1 MTARR
6 RPIWRRAS
14 AAAVPMARA
23 VRPRTAQRRMVR
35 PRTARRRMAR
45 HAKAA
50 RIGRARTASIAASA
64 TAARAIRR
72 ARPDPHQHLQANSQA
87 ARRNR
92 SHEHAAMSVSEPFIR
107 RPIATSL
114 LGIALLIGGA
124 LGYWALPVSALP
136 QVDFPT
142 VQVTTQ
148 LPGASPDV
156 VASLITAPL
165 ERQLG
170 QIPSLSSMQSTSS
183 FGVSQISLQFDLNRD
198 IDGATQDVQAA
209 INAAAGILPRN
220 LPYPPTYAKVNPAD
234 APVLTLALTSETIS
248 LRAMSDIAD
257 TILGQ
262 RLSQISGVGRVAILG
277 GLKPA
282 VRVQADLARLAAY
295 GISMEDLRNAIAG
308 ANVSGPKG
316 SLDGAQQAYTI
327 AANDQIAAAEAY
339 KPIIIAYRNGAPV
352 TIGDVAVIIDGLEND
367 RTGGWYQGIPAVI
380 IDIQRQPGANVIEV
394 VRQIRAEI
402 PKMQRA
408 IPAGVNLTVVSDR
421 TVTIRASVRDVQFT
435 LILSVVLVTLV
446 VLLFLRS
453 LRATLIAG
461 VALPL
466 SLITSFGIMYFAGFS
481 LDNLSLMALTIGTGF
496 VVDDA
501 IVMIENIVR
510 HMENGD
516 SAMEASLKG
525 ASEIGFTVISLT
537 VSLIA
542 VFIPLLFM
550 SGLVGRMFREFA
562 LTLTIAVITSAVV
575 SLTLTPM
582 MCSRLLKHAGEEIA
596 VPGLAVVSRFI
607 DGMVNFYHR
616 TLLWVLERQRATL
629 LVTLATVAATL
640 VLYVV
645 APKGFLPL
653 QDTASI
659 TAVTQAGPDVSF
671 AEMQSRQSQ
680 AAQAIRADPDVTGV
694 VSVIGAGSVNPTT
707 NVGRLVMTLKPR
719 GERRDDVSAVVAR
732 LKLLTA
738 PIPGLTI
745 YFQPVQDV
753 QISTQSSRSQYQYIL
768 TGTDAVLVGE
778 WAKKLVA
785 ELRRDPLFRDVSSE
799 AQDGGLRAAL
809 DIDRQRAG
817 QLGVSIQGVNDT
829 LNDAFS
835 QRQISTIY
843 GQANQ
848 YRVVLEAMPM
858 YQRDPSILSKLY
870 VPGVAAVA
878 GSPAG
883 QVPISAIATLTRTTA
898 PLAISHQ
905 AQFPAISLS
914 FNLAPGEALG
924 DAVEAVKSIEK
935 QIGMPSSIAGVYA
948 GDAAEFAKALAG
960 QPWLL
965 LAAVITIYIV
975 LGVLYES
982 YIHPI
987 TILSTLPS
995 AGVGAILALMLC
1007 GQYLSV
1013 IGLIGIILLMGIVKK
1028 NAIMMIDFALEAER
1042 GQGMPAHEA
1051 IVQACLLRFRP
1062 IMMTTLA
1069 ALFGALPLA
1078 IESGTGSELRN

>member
-1 MTARR
+1 
-6 RPIWRRAS
+6 
-14 AAAVPMARA
+14 
-23 VRPRTAQRRMVR
+23 
-35 PRTARRRMAR
+35 
-45 HAKAA
+45 
-50 RIGRARTASIAASA
+50 
-64 TAARAIRR
+64 
-72 ARPDPHQHLQANSQA
+72 
-87 ARRNR
+87 
-92 SHEHAAMSVSEPFIR
+92 MSVSEPFIR

-114 LGIALLIGGA
+114 LGIALFIGGA

-148 LPGASPDV
+148 LPGGSPDV
-156 VASLITAPL
+156 IASLITAPL

-170 QIPSLSSMQSTSS
+170 QIPSLSSMTSTSS

-209 INAAAGILPRN
+209 INAAAGVLPRN

-234 APVLTLALTSETIS
+234 APVLTLALTSDTIS
-248 LRAMSDIAD
+248 LRAMSDLAD
-257 TILGQ
+257 TILAQ
-262 RLSQISGVGRVAILG
+262 RLSQLSGVGRVAVLG

-352 TIGDVAVIIDGLEND
+352 TIGDVAVIVDGLEND
-367 RTGGWYQGIPAVI
+367 RTGGWYQGTPAVI

-394 VRQIRAEI
+394 VRQIREEI
-402 PKMQRA
+402 PKLQRA

-481 LDNLSLMALTIGTGF
+481 LDNLSLMAFTIGTGF

-510 HMENGD
+510 HMENGE
-516 SAMEASLKG
+516 SAMQASLRG
-525 ASEIGFTVISLT
+525 AKEIGFTVISLT

-562 LTLTIAVITSAVV
+562 LTLTIAVVTSAII

-582 MCSRLLKHAGEEIA
+582 MCSRLLKYAGEEVRI
-596 VPGLAVVSRFI
+596 PGLAAISHSI
-607 DGMVNFYHR
+607 DRMVNFYHR

-629 LVTLATVAATL
+629 LVTFATIVATL
-640 VLYVV
+640 VMYVV

-671 AEMQSRQSQ
+671 AEMQSRQGK
-680 AAQAIRADPDVTGV
+680 AADAIKGDPDVIGV

-719 GERRDDVSAVVAR
+719 GERRDDVSVVVAR
-732 LKLLTA
+732 LKRLTA
-738 PIPGLTI
+738 SIPGMTI

-753 QISTQSSRSQYQYIL
+753 QHDVHVLGGGRDVLDDVAVESHEA
-768 TGTDAVLVGE
+768 DAVALPVHQVRQAGGQDAAVFELGDAAAAKAHRLRHVEQHGEVRVGVRLVLLDVEPIGAAEQLPVDAPDVVSRGVPAMLGE
-778 WAKKLVA
+778 VDRRAEVRRSVHTVDEAVDDRAGDQFEVA
-785 ELRRDPLFRDVSSE
+785 HACEDHGVHEPRTRKSPRLYFIAHCCLC
-799 AQDGGLRAAL
+799 GGLRPAAPPCTVARGDPVAPL
-809 DIDRQRAG
+809 RSRGSLALARSHRRCHIPDRGIGTASSSLSTSASLVTPSDCAWKFVSTRCRRMGCARART
-817 QLGVSIQGVNDT
+817 S
-829 LNDAFS
+829 
-835 QRQISTIY
+835 
-843 GQANQ
+843 
-848 YRVVLEAMPM
+848 
-858 YQRDPSILSKLY
+858 SKL
-870 VPGVAAVA
+870 
-878 GSPAG
+878 
-883 QVPISAIATLTRTTA
+883 T
-898 PLAISHQ
+898 
-905 AQFPAISLS
+905 
-914 FNLAPGEALG
+914 
-924 DAVEAVKSIEK
+924 
-935 QIGMPSSIAGVYA
+935 
-948 GDAAEFAKALAG
+948 
-960 QPWLL
+960 W
-965 LAAVITIYIV
+965 
-975 LGVLYES
+975 
-982 YIHPI
+982 
-987 TILSTLPS
+987 
-995 AGVGAILALMLC
+995 
-1007 GQYLSV
+1007 
-1013 IGLIGIILLMGIVKK
+1013 
-1028 NAIMMIDFALEAER
+1028 
-1042 GQGMPAHEA
+1042 
-1051 IVQACLLRFRP
+1051 
-1062 IMMTTLA
+1062 
-1069 ALFGALPLA
+1069 
-1078 IESGTGSELRN
+1078 

>member
-1 MTARR
+1 
-6 RPIWRRAS
+6 
-14 AAAVPMARA
+14 
-23 VRPRTAQRRMVR
+23 
-35 PRTARRRMAR
+35 
-45 HAKAA
+45 
-50 RIGRARTASIAASA
+50 
-64 TAARAIRR
+64 
-72 ARPDPHQHLQANSQA
+72 
-87 ARRNR
+87 
-92 SHEHAAMSVSEPFIR
+92 MSVSEPFIR

-114 LGIALLIGGA
+114 LGVALLIGGA
-124 LGYWALPVSALP
+124 LGYFALPVSALP

-156 VASLITAPL
+156 IASLITAPL

-170 QIPSLSSMQSTSS
+170 QIPSLSSMTSTSS

-209 INAAAGILPRN
+209 INAAAGVLPRT
-220 LPYPPTYAKVNPAD
+220 LPYPPVYAKVNPAD

-248 LRAMSDIAD
+248 LRAMSDMAD
-257 TILGQ
+257 TVLAQ
-262 RLSQISGVGRVAILG
+262 RLSQISGVGRVAVLG

-352 TIGDVAVIIDGLEND
+352 TIGDVAVIVDGLEND
-367 RTGGWYQGIPAVI
+367 RTGGWYQGTPAVI

-402 PKMQRA
+402 PKVQRA
-408 IPAGVNLTVVSDR
+408 IPAGVNLTMVSDR
-421 TVTIRASVRDVQFT
+421 TVTIRASVNDVQFT

-466 SLITSFGIMYFAGFS
+466 SLITSFGFMYFSGFS

-510 HMENGD
+510 HMENGE
-516 SAMEASLKG
+516 SAMSASLRG

-562 LTLTIAVITSAVV
+562 LTLTIAVVTSAVV

-582 MCSRLLKHAGEEIA
+582 MCSRLLKHAGEELV
-596 VPGLAVVSRFI
+596 VPGLA
-607 DGMVNFYHR
+607 
-616 TLLWVLERQRATL
+616 
-629 LVTLATVAATL
+629 
-640 VLYVV
+640 
-645 APKGFLPL
+645 
-653 QDTASI
+653 
-659 TAVTQAGPDVSF
+659 
-671 AEMQSRQSQ
+671 
-680 AAQAIRADPDVTGV
+680 
-694 VSVIGAGSVNPTT
+694 VIGAGSVNPTT

-719 GERRDDVSAVVAR
+719 GERRGDVVAVVAR
-732 LKLLTA
+732 LKDTVA
-738 PIPGLTI
+738 SIPGMTI

-753 QISTQSSRSQYQYIL
+753 QISTQSSRSQYQYTL
-768 TGTDAVLVGE
+768 TGTDAALVTQWGNR
-778 WAKKLVA
+778 LVA
-785 ELRRDPLFRDVSSE
+785 EMRRDPLFRDVSSE
-799 AQDGGLRAAL
+799 AQDGGLRADL
-809 DIDRQRAG
+809 DINRQRAG
-817 QLGVSIQGVNDT
+817 QLGVSLQAVNDT
-829 LNDAFS
+829 LNDAFA

-848 YRVVLEAMPM
+848 YRVVLEALPI
-858 YQRDPSILSKLY
+858 YQRDPSVLSKLY
-870 VPGVAAVA
+870 VPGAAGA
-878 GSPAG
+878 
-883 QVPISAIATLTRTTA
+883 QVPISAVATLTRTTA

-905 AQFPAISLS
+905 AQFPAVSLS

-924 DAVEAVKSIEK
+924 DAVDAVKAIETRISMPGSIV
-935 QIGMPSSIAGVYA
+935 GVYA
-948 GDAAEFAKALAG
+948 GDAE
-960 QPWLL
+960 
-965 LAAVITIYIV
+965 
-975 LGVLYES
+975 
-982 YIHPI
+982 
-987 TILSTLPS
+987 
-995 AGVGAILALMLC
+995 
-1007 GQYLSV
+1007 
-1013 IGLIGIILLMGIVKK
+1013 
-1028 NAIMMIDFALEAER
+1028 
-1042 GQGMPAHEA
+1042 
-1051 IVQACLLRFRP
+1051 
-1062 IMMTTLA
+1062 
-1069 ALFGALPLA
+1069 
-1078 IESGTGSELRN
+1078 